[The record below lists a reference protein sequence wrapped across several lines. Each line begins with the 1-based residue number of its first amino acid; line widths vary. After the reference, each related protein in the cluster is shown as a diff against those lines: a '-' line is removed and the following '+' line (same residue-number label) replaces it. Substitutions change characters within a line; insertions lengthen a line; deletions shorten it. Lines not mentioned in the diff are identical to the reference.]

1 MSEVKYANVKQKA
14 FKKSEVV
21 VTLCRKYSD
30 YFVTIQNSK
39 GQFEWVYPSEEDI
52 QATLGYYDS
61 NFRAAN
67 KLFREL
73 TLKRCL
79 EVLNK

>member
-1 MSEVKYANVKQKA
+1 MLN
-14 FKKSEVV
+14 KKH
-21 VTLCRKYSD
+21 LRKKYSD

-52 QATLGYYDS
+52 QATLGYYGS